1 MRRQLG
7 TAEAMARLIS
17 VAILLFTATGLGT
30 AAAED
35 HGLLDRCWTPQALA
49 GTQAELKAL
58 HAHTK
63 FDLTAL
69 KQEKLPNVAPVPPE
83 LRGSI
88 RSVDLPFGEKL
99 VALTFDLCETDGATA
114 GYDGSIVD
122 LLRAQG
128 VKATFFAG
136 GKWMETHE
144 ERTAQLIADPSF
156 EIGGHDLR
164 HLDMA
169 RLSGQALTDEIA
181 LTEAAYSRARNS
193 LLARQCVRPDDP
205 VQTPPARLTLMRFPY
220 GSCNAAALTAAAEQ
234 GQLAIQWDVVTG
246 DPDPRR
252 SAKAMAET
260 ILGKVHPGAIVVAHA
275 NGRGRHTAEALALA
289 IPKLKDE
296 GYRFVTM
303 SELLAAG
310 KPVIAETC
318 YLDRPGT
325 RSRLARANR
334 HKSHDGITSFS
345 PKH

>member
-1 MRRQLG
+1 MGCGRVISFAIVWFALGAFG
-7 TAEAMARLIS
+7 TA
-17 VAILLFTATGLGT
+17 G
-30 AAAED
+30 AED
-35 HGLLDRCWTPQALA
+35 KALLDRCWTPQALS
-49 GTQAELKAL
+49 GTQAEIKTLRT
-58 HAHTK
+58 HSK

-69 KQEKLPNVAPVPPE
+69 KQEKLPQISPVPAE

-88 RSVDLPFGEKL
+88 RSVELPFGEKL
-99 VALTFDLCETDGATA
+99 IALTFDLCETDGATA
-114 GYDGSIVD
+114 GYDGRIVD

-144 ERTAQLIADPSF
+144 ERTAQLIADPNF
-156 EIGGHDLR
+156 EIGGHGLR
-164 HLDMA
+164 HLDLA

-193 LLARQCVRPDDP
+193 LLARQCIASDLAGS
-205 VQTPPARLTLMRFPY
+205 TPPPERLTLMRFPY
-220 GSCNAAALTAAAEQ
+220 GTCNAASLAAVAAQ
-234 GQLAIQWDVVTG
+234 GELAIQWDVVTG

-252 SAKAMAET
+252 SAKAIAAT
-260 ILGKVHPGAIVVAHA
+260 ILAKAHPGAIVVAHA

-296 GYRFVTM
+296 GYRFVTV

-325 RSRLARANR
+325 RSRVARASR
-334 HKSHDGITSFS
+334 RKSHDGLTFFG
-345 PKH
+345 PKN